1 MQLQAVREG
10 LFEEV
15 TCEWRPES
23 RRLVA
28 WEDWGKALVPFGQ
41 RLGGGNELG
50 ES

>member
-15 TCEWRPES
+15 TCEWRPEG

-28 WEDWGKALVPFGQ
+28 WEDWGKAFH
-41 RLGGGNELG
+41 LGRGW
-50 ES
+50 